1 MTASPVPTY
10 SVSGCPVAI
19 AIAPI
24 AWVSSSSPI
33 EAQVA
38 PPSVV
43 FQIPPSAAPM
53 YTVSSCCGSTAT
65 AVTRPASMPHPAPK
79 LFTTGSWYV
88 GSSEFT
94 GWGPAL
100 CHVEVAPTAIRALA

>member
-1 MTASPVPTY
+1 MLASPVPTY
-10 SVSGCPVAI
+10 SVLGRRVAT

-53 YTVSSCCGSTAT
+53 YTVSSSRGSTVT

-79 LFTTGSWYV
+79 LFTTGS
-88 GSSEFT
+88 
-94 GWGPAL
+94 
-100 CHVEVAPTAIRALA
+100 